1 MEIKPTENAA
11 GQRIALITDS
21 CADVPPAIAAEYGIC
36 VIPLSINYSDRT
48 YRDGVDIAPEE
59 VYARFAEEV
68 PKTSLPAPAEVAE
81 AFDAAVA
88 AGCTHALAV
97 TIASGLSGTHD
108 LIRSVAAGYAGLTS
122 EVVDT
127 KSIGL
132 GAGLSVIAAAECI
145 AQGLTFEETL
155 AKVASVVE
163 STSVFFCVDTLEYL
177 YKGGRIGKVTYS
189 VGSAFDIRP
198 VITCERE
205 AGSYVTAAKAHGR
218 KASLKKAKSLAL
230 KALEE
235 AGAASGSG
243 KRYRFGVVHGD
254 AEEEARALYEAMC
267 EACPDAVDG
276 FFGQITPALVVH
288 TGPGLIGVGVQV
300 LD

>member
-1 MEIKPTENAA
+1 MESTLQENAF

-21 CADVPPAIAAEYGIC
+21 CADVPPTEAKARGII
-36 VIPLSINYSDRT
+36 VIPLAINYSDAS
-48 YRDGVDIAPEE
+48 YRDGVDITPDE

-68 PKTSLPAPAEVAE
+68 PKTSLPAPAVVAE
-81 AFDAAVA
+81 AFDEAVA
-88 AGCTHALAV
+88 AGATHILAV

-108 LIRSVAAGYAGLTS
+108 LVRSVAAGYANVTC

-132 GAGLSVIAAAECI
+132 GAGVSVLAAAESI
-145 AQGLTFEETL
+145 EQGLEFSEVLSRLDAAIADT
-155 AKVASVVE
+155 K
-163 STSVFFCVDTLEYL
+163 VFFCVDTLEYL

-198 VITCERE
+198 VVTCEPE
-205 AGSYVTAAKAHGR
+205 AGVYVTAAKAHGR

-235 AGAASGSG
+235 MRADSGR
-243 KRYRFGVVHGD
+243 RYRFAVVHGG
-254 AEEEARALYEAMC
+254 AEAEARALFEELSA
-267 EACPDAVDG
+267 ACPDADRA